1 MFFIEKPGEDQ
12 YNYFRVG
19 DDRMGKPD
27 YLQIKEVQAYK
38 TYLEVEKNYTEAT
51 INDYLEDLKNYF
63 AYLNGE
69 GLKST
74 EIEYNDARNYIAYL
88 GFKKKNSPSTVAR
101 SISTL
106 RSFYRFL
113 MKEEKA
119 TTNVFTLLKMPKKAN
134 HLPRFF
140 YYNELEE
147 LFQVPD
153 LTIPLGQRDALILEI
168 LYGTGIRVSELV
180 AIKIP
185 DIDLTRREIRIMGKG
200 QKMRIVYFE
209 PIVQKRLKLYLH
221 DGREKLLSN
230 NKHEYLLVNHLGNP
244 LTTRGVRDILTRMIE
259 KTALQKKISPHML
272 RHSFATS
279 LLNEG
284 CDILSVQQLLGH
296 ESITATGIYTHVT
309 SDRLKEVY
317 YKTHP
322 RARK

>member
-1 MFFIEKPGEDQ
+1 M
-12 YNYFRVG
+12 
-19 DDRMGKPD
+19 
-27 YLQIKEVQAYK
+27 
-38 TYLEVEKNYTEAT
+38 
-51 INDYLEDLKNYF
+51 
-63 AYLNGE
+63 
-69 GLKST
+69 
-74 EIEYNDARNYIAYL
+74 
-88 GFKKKNSPSTVAR
+88 
-101 SISTL
+101 
-106 RSFYRFL
+106 
-113 MKEEKA
+113 
-119 TTNVFTLLKMPKKAN
+119 
-134 HLPRFF
+134 
-140 YYNELEE
+140 
-147 LFQVPD
+147 
-153 LTIPLGQRDALILEI
+153 
-168 LYGTGIRVSELV
+168 SELV

-296 ESITATGIYTHVT
+296 ESITETGIDTHVT

>member
-1 MFFIEKPGEDQ
+1 
-12 YNYFRVG
+12 
-19 DDRMGKPD
+19 MGKPD

-63 AYLNGE
+63 AYLNEE
-69 GLKST
+69 GLKFT

-113 MKEEKA
+113 MKEEKV

-259 KTALQKKISPHML
+259 KTALQKKISRLGFFLFAGQNFFTNRMAYPIL
-272 RHSFATS
+272 FGGTVSFASNGTYDAKFFLEAKKGWQERS
-279 LLNEG
+279 VCNRRKM
-284 CDILSVQQLLGH
+284 DI
-296 ESITATGIYTHVT
+296 
-309 SDRLKEVY
+309 R
-317 YKTHP
+317 
-322 RARK
+322 R